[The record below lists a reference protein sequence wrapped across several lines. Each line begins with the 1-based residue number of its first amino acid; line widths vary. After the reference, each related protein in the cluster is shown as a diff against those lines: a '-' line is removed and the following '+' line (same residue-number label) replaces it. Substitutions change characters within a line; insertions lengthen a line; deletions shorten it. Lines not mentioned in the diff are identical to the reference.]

1 MFITLHRFI
10 LSMNALTSNQYIH
23 SIMKRTWLLP
33 FSISFALLA
42 ISCCWLSCAKL
53 KTLTLQKTYS
63 DITFT
68 IPAPVVAGNLT
79 TEAQINTD
87 LTQLAKDYNFDISA
101 IESAKVKSIT
111 LQMED
116 TTLPPYTFAIV
127 DQIDASFFADNITFT
142 QIGNDDAIHTSPTQ
156 VDFTISGPDVAQY
169 LKSNL
174 FKVRMSLNTNTAITH
189 DLPMRA
195 KICFEFTVKPFK

>member
-1 MFITLHRFI
+1 
-10 LSMNALTSNQYIH
+10 
-23 SIMKRTWLLP
+23 MKKAWLFT
-33 FSISFALLA
+33 FSISFVLLA

-68 IPAPVVAGNLT
+68 IPAPQPAGILS
-79 TEAQINTD
+79 TEAELNTD
-87 LTQLAKDYNFDISA
+87 LTQLAKDYNFDINA

-116 TTLPPYTFAIV
+116 TTVPPYTFAIV
-127 DQIDASFFADNITFT
+127 DQIDASFYADSITFT

-156 VDFTISGPDVAQY
+156 VDFNINGPDVAQY

-189 DLPMRA
+189 NLPMRA
-195 KICFEFTVKPFK
+195 KICFEFTVTPFK